1 MLLRLPE
8 REIALRPP
16 KNNVVSSDASGGGGV
31 SIGTV
36 IVRFDAKGPRY
47 PAFSGHA
54 PPWCASENIYVLEI
68 LAACM
73 SAVHLTQLRGTGPTI
88 FFIDN
93 EAAGAALVRGTSE
106 DETAR
111 ALVGCFWRVCIENN
125 VTPWIERVCSKNNPA
140 DEPSRGPVDDSE
152 ICEDH
157 QFSTP
162 EFLESRDA
170 LLRYA
175 NWSRKE

>member
-1 MLLRLPE
+1 
-8 REIALRPP
+8 
-16 KNNVVSSDASGGGGV
+16 
-31 SIGTV
+31 
-36 IVRFDAKGPRY
+36 
-47 PAFSGHA
+47 
-54 PPWCASENIYVLEI
+54 
-68 LAACM
+68 M
-73 SAVHLTQLRGTGPTI
+73 SAAHLTQLRGTGPTI

-162 EFLESRDA
+162 EFLENRDA
-170 LLRYA
+170 LIRYA